1 MVPPPEA
8 APYAES
14 GHVAPRGRAAGD
26 GCLTYRDS
34 RPRRPA
40 RGSRILPT
48 VKYVRL
54 YTDENGH
61 SRFEDLDL
69 QFAARDFAPPAP
81 PLDVSDPIDASAV
94 MMLRAPAG
102 WADSAHPSPA
112 RQMMVVLAGSWEVS
126 AGGET
131 RTFSVGD
138 VVLTEDT
145 SGPGHASTVLE
156 DTVVAVVRLPT

>member
-1 MVPPPEA
+1 VN
-8 APYAES
+8 
-14 GHVAPRGRAAGD
+14 
-26 GCLTYRDS
+26 
-34 RPRRPA
+34 
-40 RGSRILPT
+40 
-48 VKYVRL
+48 YVRL
-54 YTDENGH
+54 YTDQNGH
-61 SRFEDLDL
+61 GRFDDLDL
-69 QFAARDFAPPAP
+69 AFAARDFAPPAP

-102 WADSAHPSPA
+102 WTDPAHPSPA
-112 RQMMVVLAGSWEVS
+112 RQLLIVLAGSWEVS

-156 DTVVAVVRLPT
+156 DTALAVVRL